1 MKKVGILFCGIISLG
16 VLVGCGNTKTLT
28 CTQTSDEGA
37 EGNFIAEFK
46 DDQLVSGE
54 LKAKMTLT
62 EDQEAYFDILKES
75 FESTVETMKTFEGVT
90 VETNDNGKNEIEI
103 VATFDYDQLN
113 DDAKDELNVTT
124 SSYDEVKKAYEDMDF
139 VCE

>member
-1 MKKVGILFCGIISLG
+1 MKKVGVLFCGIISLG
-16 VLVGCGNTKTLT
+16 ILAGCGNTKTLT
-28 CTQTSDEGA
+28 CTQTSDEGV

-54 LKAKMTLT
+54 INTRMILT

-75 FESTVETMKTFEGVT
+75 YETTVEEMKTLEGVT
-90 VETNDNGKNEIEI
+90 VEINDNGKNEIGI

-113 DDAKDELNVTT
+113 DEAKTELNIVA
-124 SSYDEVKKAYEDMDF
+124 SSYDEVKNAYEDMDF
-139 VCE
+139 ICE

>member
-1 MKKVGILFCGIISLG
+1 MKKVGILFCGIIGLS

-28 CTQTSDEGA
+28 CTQTSDEGV

>member
-1 MKKVGILFCGIISLG
+1 MKKVGILFCGIIGLS
-16 VLVGCGNTKTLT
+16 VLVGCGNTQTLT
-28 CTQTSDEGA
+28 CTQTSDEGV